1 MNVVIAFIALL
12 GLSLLSGGGVVAY
25 RWNRARTGAA
35 VAGNRLEWPASL
47 TGPDT
52 QAGRI

>member
-12 GLSLLSGGGVVAY
+12 GLSLLSVGGVVAY

-35 VAGNRLEWPASL
+35 VAGLAHR
-47 TGPDT
+47 
-52 QAGRI
+52 AGHSGRAHLI

>member
-12 GLSLLSGGGVVAY
+12 GLVFLSVGGVVAY

-47 TGPDT
+47 TETVT